1 MVEFVGSANSAKVFT
16 EMMDNN
22 TYRGK
27 RIDNGEWVYGFLYE
41 TENAESYILKQ
52 ERLTINYKCTEGI
65 TTYVT
70 FIQVD
75 PNTVG
80 KFSSLYDR
88 KNKEIFEGDILE
100 FQDHNGTWRAPVEFT
115 RGVFGLNVNKP
126 VQIKNP
132 DGWKEK
138 HDKVRSRWWATEWGY
153 EEYGTAFTYRKPLS
167 QKSVFT
173 GNVKDYKDSELNL
186 LSKTYG
192 YGKYYVIAEV
202 IGNIHDDPELLEVK

>member
-1 MVEFVGSANSAKVFT
+1 MREILSH
-16 EMMDNN
+16 
-22 TYRGK
+22 GK
-27 RIDNGEWVYGFLYE
+27 RIDNGEWCIGFYCQVADESDGGARVKHVIVVPTFKIQMGFLMYE
-41 TENAESYILKQ
+41 
-52 ERLTINYKCTEGI
+52 
-65 TTYVT
+65 
-70 FIQVD
+70 VD
-75 PNTVG
+75 PDTVG
-80 KFSSLYDR
+80 EFSSLYDR

-100 FQDHNGTWRAPVEFT
+100 FQDHNGTWRASVVFT
-115 RGVFGLNVNKP
+115 RGVFGLNVYNP

-138 HDKVRSRWWATEWGY
+138 HNKVKSRWWATEWGY

-192 YGKYYVIAEV
+192 HGKYYVIAEV
-202 IGNIHDDPELLEVK
+202 IGNVHDNPELLEDKP

>member
-1 MVEFVGSANSAKVFT
+1 MREILF
-16 EMMDNN
+16 
-22 TYRGK
+22 RGK
-27 RIDNGEWVYGFLYE
+27 RVDNGEWVEGLLFYHYDRFYE
-41 TENAESYILKQ
+41 EY
-52 ERLTINYKCTEGI
+52 RLH
-65 TTYVT
+65 
-70 FIQVD
+70 IQKVKSKVSFEID
-75 PNTVG
+75 PDTVG
-80 KFSSLYDR
+80 EFSSLYDR

-100 FQDHNGTWRAPVEFT
+100 FQDHHGTWRAPVEFT

-173 GNVKDYKDSELNL
+173 GNIKDYKDSELNL
-186 LSKTYG
+186 LSKAYG
-192 YGKYYVIAEV
+192 HGKYYVIAEV
-202 IGNIHDDPELLEVK
+202 IGNIHDNPELLEDKS

>member
-1 MVEFVGSANSAKVFT
+1 MREKLF
-16 EMMDNN
+16 
-22 TYRGK
+22 RGK
-27 RIDNGEWVYGFLYE
+27 RIDCGLWVFGFYFCMYYDDDREHLHHFIIPLNVSIPKDRPIGE
-41 TENAESYILKQ
+41 
-52 ERLTINYKCTEGI
+52 
-65 TTYVT
+65 
-70 FIQVD
+70 IQVEVD
-75 PNTVG
+75 PDTVG
-80 KFSSLYDR
+80 EFSFLYDR

-100 FQDHNGTWRAPVEFT
+100 FQDHHGTWRAPVEFT

-138 HDKVRSRWWATEWGY
+138 HDKVRSLWWATEWGY

-167 QKSVFT
+167 QKSVFN

-202 IGNIHDDPELLEVK
+202 IGNIYDNPELLKGE